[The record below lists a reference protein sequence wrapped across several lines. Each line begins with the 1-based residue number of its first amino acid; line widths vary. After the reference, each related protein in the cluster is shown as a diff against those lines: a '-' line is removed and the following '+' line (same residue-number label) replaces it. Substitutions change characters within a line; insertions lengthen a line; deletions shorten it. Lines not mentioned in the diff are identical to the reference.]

1 MGKLI
6 TAIIAL
12 IIAGSIFVG
21 YTMPTFDKTK
31 ALKEQNGQF
40 DAALGK
46 AKELQ
51 TLKQSLLSR
60 YNTFSSDDLTRLN
73 KLLPDHVDNVRLVL
87 DLDSLASRF
96 GIAVQNVV
104 ISRPDAEA
112 SNDKGALNNGTVLGQ
127 IGQQSTPYNSMTLQ
141 FTTQTTYANFVAFM
155 KELEASL
162 RIVDITSL
170 TIQPVPNSS
179 SANVEPL
186 YRFTI
191 AVKTYWLKK

>member
-1 MGKLI
+1 
-6 TAIIAL
+6 
-12 IIAGSIFVG
+12 
-21 YTMPTFDKTK
+21 
-31 ALKEQNGQF
+31 
-40 DAALGK
+40 
-46 AKELQ
+46 
-51 TLKQSLLSR
+51 
-60 YNTFSSDDLTRLN
+60 
-73 KLLPDHVDNVRLVL
+73 
-87 DLDSLASRF
+87 
-96 GIAVQNVV
+96 
-104 ISRPDAEA
+104 
-112 SNDKGALNNGTVLGQ
+112 
-127 IGQQSTPYNSMTLQ
+127 MTLQ